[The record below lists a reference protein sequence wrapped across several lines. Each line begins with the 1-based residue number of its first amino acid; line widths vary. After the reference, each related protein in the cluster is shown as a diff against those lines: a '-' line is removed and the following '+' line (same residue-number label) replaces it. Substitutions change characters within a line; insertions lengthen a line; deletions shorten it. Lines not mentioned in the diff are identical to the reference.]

1 MELSSKREKQSKGC
15 EPQELEIDGVCVDAY
30 KDYSAGEKFA
40 RRTVRG
46 LFNLSNLRKVLSLVG
61 IVILW
66 HIWTKYQIPPLKL
79 VPTPYSVLLEAIKYV
94 PTEIFFNNVAFSMGR
109 VFVGFTAACVIGIP
123 LGLFMGWK
131 RVVKDF
137 AFPIFET
144 LRPIPII
151 SWIPLSVIMFPTTEQ
166 SIVFLVFLGAIYPI
180 VLNTLLG
187 VQTVPSYYVNGAL
200 SLGSTPTDILR
211 HVILPGALPS
221 IFTGM
226 TVGMGL
232 TWVMVVAAE
241 MVAGGYG
248 LGYMTWESYI
258 LITYPRIILG
268 MFAIGASGYLFST
281 VVRIIGSYL
290 MPWRKLF

>member
-1 MELSSKREKQSKGC
+1 MVAQSKTNDNALTNHPANV
-15 EPQELEIDGVCVDAY
+15 EDRVTSHR
-30 KDYSAGEKFA
+30 KYSLAERFFKKTIAGI
-40 RRTVRG
+40 
-46 LFNLSNLRKVLSLVG
+46 FNKSNLRKILSLVG

-66 HIWTKYQIPPLKL
+66 HIWTTYQIPPLSR
-79 VPTPYSVLLEAIKYV
+79 VPTPYSVFLEAVKYV
-94 PTEIFFNNVAFSMGR
+94 PTPTFANNVLFSMGR
-109 VFVGFTAACVIGIP
+109 VFVGFTAACALGIP
-123 LGLFMGWK
+123 LGLLMGW
-131 RVVKDF
+131 RRYVKSF
-137 AFPIFET
+137 IFPTFET

-166 SIVFLVFLGAIYPI
+166 SIVFLVFLGAFYPI

-187 VQTVPSYYVNGAL
+187 VENIPSYYINGAL
-200 SLGSTPTDILR
+200 SLGASRKHILW

-281 VVRIIGSYL
+281 IVRIIGSHV

>member
-1 MELSSKREKQSKGC
+1 MSASTEECTMDLSVEGNDVS
-15 EPQELEIDGVCVDAY
+15 DAY
-30 KDYSAGEKFA
+30 CEYSGSQKLIRKAY
-40 RRTVRG
+40 RG
-46 LFNLSNLRKVLSLVG
+46 IFNYSNLRMALSLVVL
-61 IVILW
+61 VILW
-66 HIWTKYQIPPLKL
+66 HFWTTYEIPPFSR
-79 VPTPYSVLLEAIKYV
+79 VPTPISVFEEAVKYI
-94 PTEIFFNNVAFSMGR
+94 PTRVFAMNVLFSMGR
-109 VFVGFTAACVIGIP
+109 VFIGFTAACIVGIP
-123 LGLFMGWK
+123 LGLLMGWK
-131 RVVKDF
+131 RVIKSF
-137 AFPIFET
+137 AFPPFET

-151 SWIPLSVIMFPTTEQ
+151 SWIPLSVIMFPLTEQ
-166 SIVFLVFLGAIYPI
+166 SIVFLVFLGAFFPI

-187 VQTVPSYYVNGAL
+187 VEGIPSHYINGAL
-200 SLGSTPTDILR
+200 SLGSKPRDLLR

-268 MFAIGASGYLFST
+268 MFAIGASGYLFSSL
-281 VVRIIGSYL
+281 VRFVGSCV

>member
-1 MELSSKREKQSKGC
+1 MLANRTVEGLQESVRISPVSSVYHE
-15 EPQELEIDGVCVDAY
+15 
-30 KDYSAGEKFA
+30 YSATGKIL
-40 RRTVRG
+40 RRALRG
-46 LFNLSNLRKVLSLVG
+46 VFNHSNLRKILSL
-61 IVILW
+61 IAILLLW
-66 HIWTKYQIPPLKL
+66 HIWTTYRIPPLSR
-79 VPTPYSVLLEAIKYV
+79 VPTPNSVFLEAVKYV
-94 PTEIFFNNVAFSMGR
+94 PKPIFLMNVLFSMGR
-109 VFVGFTAACVIGIP
+109 VFIGFTAACALGIP

-131 RVVKDF
+131 KSIKGF
-137 AFPIFET
+137 AFPTFET

-151 SWIPLSVIMFPTTEQ
+151 SWIPLSVIMFPKTEY
-166 SIVFLVFLGAIYPI
+166 SIVFLVFLGAFFPI
-180 VLNTLLG
+180 VINTLLG
-187 VQTVPSYYVNGAL
+187 VEGVPRYYINGAL
-200 SLGSTPTDILR
+200 SLGASPQNLLR

-281 VVRIIGSYL
+281 IVRMMASYV